1 MKDKF
6 DQRTEDAFGIAKLR
20 GRPVIST
27 PEMKRKQS
35 ANRSRRYRTRQRI
48 INQIA
53 RSLAACPDMN
63 SDAYMHFLNYL
74 GNSKVDRECEIC
86 YESDTGNLGFQ
97 KILFS
102 ELTEKYFQYKDVA
115 IVTCD

>member
-6 DQRTEDAFGIAKLR
+6 DQCTQDAFGLAKLR

-27 PEMKRKQS
+27 PETKRKQS
-35 ANRSRRYRTRQRI
+35 AIRSKRYRLRQRI

-63 SDAYMHFLNYL
+63 GEAYMPFLNYL

-86 YESDTGNLGFQ
+86 FENETGGLGFQ
-97 KILFS
+97 KIKFS
-102 ELTEKYFQYKDVA
+102 ELAEKFFKYKDVA
-115 IVTCD
+115 IVSCD